1 MATNNRER
9 IVSVAQDMFLSR
21 GIRSVRMDDIAHAC
35 GVSKRTLYELFND
48 REELIGESLMHHAT
62 RIHELSREAI
72 AQAENVLHAFWL
84 EATNRSKLHPGV
96 NSLLE
101 DLRRYYP
108 KVMDNLMP
116 QIHEAVVLHT
126 HEKLAEGVKDGLI
139 LPSLDLD
146 FFSRALT
153 NYVYGLGVI
162 EANTATTGVVITS
175 QTVPSAILIFL
186 RGISTEKGRRYIDE
200 NLLKTL

>member
-9 IVSVAQDMFLSR
+9 IVSVAQEMFLSR
-21 GIRSVRMDDIAHAC
+21 GIRAVRMDDIAHAC
-35 GVSKRTLYELFND
+35 GVSKRTIYELFND
-48 REELIGESLMHHAT
+48 REELIGESLLHHAT
-62 RIHELSREAI
+62 EIHKLSQEAI

-96 NSLLE
+96 NTLLE

-108 KVMDNLMP
+108 KVMENLMP

>member
-1 MATNNRER
+1 M
-9 IVSVAQDMFLSR
+9 SVAQEMFLSR

-48 REELIGESLMHHAT
+48 REELIGESLLHHAT
-62 RIHELSREAI
+62 EIHKLSQEAI

-96 NSLLE
+96 NTLLE

-108 KVMDNLMP
+108 KVMENLMP

>member
-35 GVSKRTLYELFND
+35 GVSKRTIYELFND
-48 REELIGESLMHHAT
+48 REELIGESLLHHAT
-62 RIHELSREAI
+62 EIHKLSQEAI

-96 NSLLE
+96 NTLLE

-108 KVMDNLMP
+108 KVMENLMP

>member
-9 IVSVAQDMFLSR
+9 IVSVAQEMFLSR

-48 REELIGESLMHHAT
+48 REELIGESLLHHAT
-62 RIHELSREAI
+62 EIHKLSQEAI

-96 NSLLE
+96 NTLLE

-108 KVMDNLMP
+108 KVMENLMP